1 MDELDVPN
9 TKLCEFDGRITFP
22 KPEGFQI
29 FIMQI
34 YSMQFPKVLYYK
46 LFVAKQRTYYHR
58 GINLPFENIL
68 FVRNS
73 NLGYENLSKFK
84 DLHYAYSLI
93 N

>member
-9 TKLCEFDGRITFP
+9 TKLCEFDGRITFL

-34 YSMQFPKVLYYK
+34 YSIQFPKVSYYK

-58 GINLPFENIL
+58 SINLLFENIL

-84 DLHYAYSLI
+84 DLHYVYSLI